1 MSDEPSPAV
10 RADLEEFDHPWLE
23 MATLAHSVGLARKQ
37 VRNLSDRKLVGFVL
51 SNHEPPRRL
60 YAARS
65 LLELEGWT
73 TASASGLSPVIGRKF
88 GVLFVERAR
97 QLLREERVSLVGEE
111 VEPSPKWAKFL
122 FYVSGPDSKLA
133 YKLMPPD
140 EKPVSAV
147 IEEFNVLRSPPDF
160 PYTLD
165 EPHPVPF
172 KPYEL
177 RILPIDWVV
186 KKVLARYGVAS
197 RYQRDVDDSNPPEED
212 RVDGG

>member
-1 MSDEPSPAV
+1 MSDELPLAV

-51 SNHEPPRRL
+51 SNHAPPRRL

-111 VEPSPKWAKFL
+111 VEPSPEGVKFL
-122 FYVSGPDSKLA
+122 FYVSGPDSKLGR
-133 YKLMPPD
+133 L
-140 EKPVSAV
+140 
-147 IEEFNVLRSPPDF
+147 
-160 PYTLD
+160 YTLQTAA
-165 EPHPVPF
+165 F
-172 KPYEL
+172 K
-177 RILPIDWVV
+177 LPPGA
-186 KKVLARYGVAS
+186 VLAGMPTS
-197 RYQRDVDDSNPPEED
+197 
-212 RVDGG
+212 